1 MNQERHIT
9 QVAVPRPL
17 RTLLSYTLSTEQQP
31 APGTRVLVP
40 FGKQYAVGLVMST
53 ATVATD
59 AADNSF
65 MLKAVETILDA
76 TPLADPHLLELLQWA
91 ARYYHHP
98 VGEVI
103 FSALP
108 GALRKPKPLSS
119 RLQKWLAAPPTCLA
133 AEPNPDGNERLP
145 NTLLLTD
152 EQQQCLHSIQQW
164 NQQTPRRP
172 ILLHGITGSGKTE
185 IYLRLIEPLF
195 TAGKQVLVI
204 VPEIGLTPQLL
215 LRFARFFGDTPMACL
230 HSGLSDGERLKA
242 WLQARSGAARL
253 IIGTRSAIF
262 TPAPHLAMIVI
273 DEEHDASLKQQ
284 EGFRYHARDLAIK
297 RAQMLD
303 IPIVMGTATPSL
315 EALYNAQTSRF
326 HYVRLNQRPGT
337 TRKPDL
343 HIQDTRP
350 FELQAGLTPHS
361 LQAIRQTLARGE
373 QAMVFLNRRGFAP
386 TLFCPACGWH
396 ASCQHCS
403 ANLTWHARR
412 NRLVC
417 HHCGAEQATPL
428 QCPVCKNPKLTTQG
442 QGTERLELT
451 LQTTFP
457 AALVVRID
465 RDSTSRKGQLED
477 KLSTVRGNDPLILV
491 GTQML
496 AKGHDF
502 PNLTLVVILDIDQ
515 SLLSTDY
522 RALERLG
529 QLLVQVAGRAGRAD
543 KPGRVILQTSQP
555 EHPLLHQLVG
565 QGYTPFARQLLED
578 RKRWHFP
585 PFGYQALI
593 RASSTASMEKALQFL
608 EHISQRLLTI
618 DSATIQRLGP
628 IPAPLEKRANRYRA
642 QLLLSSQQRAALH
655 AALHQLL
662 QQATTLP
669 GRSGVRWSIDID
681 PIEFS

>member
-1 MNQERHIT
+1 MT
-9 QVAVPRPL
+9 QDHPRYILHVAVPRPL
-17 RTLLSYTLSTEQQP
+17 RTLLSYTCADES
-31 APGTRVLVP
+31 APKPGSRVLIP
-40 FGKQYAVGLVMST
+40 LGKQHAVGLVIR
-53 ATVATD
+53 
-59 AADNSF
+59 
-65 MLKAVETILDA
+65 VETAPPEDADSRFTLKPVEAILDT
-76 TPLADPHLLELLQWA
+76 TPLPDAHLLELLQWG

-108 GALRKPKPLSS
+108 VALRKPKPLSS
-119 RLQKWLAAPPTCLA
+119 RLQKLLGRYEAPSLAPV
-133 AEPNPDGNERLP
+133 ERNHLQ
-145 NTLLLTD
+145 LTD
-152 EQQQCLHSIQQW
+152 EQQLCLHSIEQW
-164 NQQTPRRP
+164 NLQAPLRP

-185 IYLRLIEPLF
+185 IYLRLIAPLF
-195 TAGKQVLVI
+195 AAGKQVLVI

-215 LRFARFFGDTPMACL
+215 LRFAHFFGDTPMACL
-230 HSGLSDGERLKA
+230 HSALSDGERMKA
-242 WLQARSGAARL
+242 WLQARSGEARI

-262 TPAPHLAMIVI
+262 TPAPNLALIVI

-297 RAQMLD
+297 RAQMLN

-315 EALYNAQTSRF
+315 ESLYNADTARF

-343 HIQDTRP
+343 QIQDTRP

-361 LQAIRQTLARGE
+361 LQAIRTTLARGE
-373 QAMVFLNRRGFAP
+373 QVMVFLNRRGFAP
-386 TLFCPACGWH
+386 ALYCPSCGWQ

-403 ANLTWHARR
+403 VKMTWHARR
-412 NRLVC
+412 NKLVC

-428 QCPVCKNPKLTTQG
+428 RCPQCQNPQLTTQG
-442 QGTERLELT
+442 QGTERLELA
-451 LQTTFP
+451 LQTHFP
-457 AALVVRID
+457 AAVVVRID
-465 RDSTSRKGQLED
+465 RDSTSRKGELEA
-477 KLSTVRGNDPLILV
+477 KFATVRSNDPLILV

-502 PNLTLVVILDIDQ
+502 PNLTLVIILDIDQ

-529 QLLVQVAGRAGRAD
+529 QLLIQVAGRAGRAD
-543 KPGRVILQTSQP
+543 KAGKVILQTSQP
-555 EHPLLHQLVG
+555 DHPMLHQLVG
-565 QGYTPFARQLLED
+565 HGYTPFARQLLED

-608 EHISQRLLTI
+608 EQISQLLIVT
-618 DSATIQRLGP
+618 DGADIQRLGP
-628 IPAPLEKRANRYRA
+628 IPALLEKRANRYRA
-642 QLLLSSQQRAALH
+642 QLLLGSQHRAALH
-655 AALHQLL
+655 AALLQLL
-662 QQATTLP
+662 NPSVKLP
-669 GRSGVRWSIDID
+669 GRSGIRWSVDVD
-681 PIEFS
+681 PIDFS